1 MSRLDIGVQEKMDTL
16 GKTRVFWNASPCGAQ
31 EDFRQRLEHRISM
44 EPWIP
49 DLIHE
54 IAQEHKNIVEIGCG
68 QGTDGI
74 MFCRELPGDGSYRGL
89 DYSDESVAS
98 ARQAATEAVGLVS
111 LQVSPSFQVDN
122 AEALSFEDDS
132 LECVFSN
139 GVLHHTARPEQ
150 AFAEVYRVLQPGGA
164 AYITL
169 YRKPSVKVGF
179 AKFLRA
185 FQHVLDT
192 VFRRERCLY
201 TFFYGRHIPSVLGTM
216 LLECFGVPMMAWYSE
231 TEMRRLFSR
240 FEICRLQPVGLNF
253 PRRNATGKGW
263 SSWGYMWL
271 IHVKK
276 PASGRQSAGK

>member
-1 MSRLDIGVQEKMDTL
+1 MDTL

-54 IAQEHKNIVEIGCG
+54 IAQRHKDIVEIGCG

-74 MFCRELPGDGSYRGL
+74 MFCSELPRNGSYRGI
-89 DYSDESVAS
+89 DYSNESIAS
-98 ARQAATEAVGLVS
+98 ARAAAIEAAGGVVS
-111 LQVSPSFQVDN
+111 LRVSPSFEVGN
-122 AEALSFEDDS
+122 AEALSFEDAS
-132 LECVFSN
+132 LDCVFSN
-139 GVLHHTARPEQ
+139 GVLHHTAYPEQ
-150 AFAEVYRVLQPGGA
+150 AFAEVYRVLRPGGT

-179 AKFLRA
+179 AKLLRA
-185 FQHVLDT
+185 VQHALDA

-201 TFFYGRHIPSVLGTM
+201 SFFYGRHLPSILGTM

-231 TEMRRLFSR
+231 TEMRRIFSR

-253 PRRNATGKGW
+253 HRRNVKNKGW

-271 IHVKK
+271 IHLKK
-276 PASGRQSAGK
+276 PASCGHVEEK